1 MEDYRCW
8 SKHGEEGLNEAE
20 MWDSYLEREV
30 PIGVE
35 EEHDDVNEANILGLT
50 DDIIEFQVYNI
61 EQMVSNVERHGDNDQ
76 YSNVKLTKYKKMIKD
91 SKEVI
96 LSWLWGSVHETVC
109 DGEAFIVEGEHQ
121 MEWW

>member
-1 MEDYRCW
+1 
-8 SKHGEEGLNEAE
+8 
-20 MWDSYLEREV
+20 
-30 PIGVE
+30 
-35 EEHDDVNEANILGLT
+35 VNEANILGLT

-96 LSWLWGSVHETVC
+96 LSWL
-109 DGEAFIVEGEHQ
+109 
-121 MEWW
+121 